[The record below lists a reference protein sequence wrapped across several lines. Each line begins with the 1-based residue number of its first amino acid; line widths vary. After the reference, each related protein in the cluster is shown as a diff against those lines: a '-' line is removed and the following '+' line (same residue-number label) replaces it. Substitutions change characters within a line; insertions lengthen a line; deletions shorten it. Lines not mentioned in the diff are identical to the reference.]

1 MSAVLG
7 ALVLLPALSG
17 AALLVAG
24 RGADRVAGPLAVAVT
39 AVGGV
44 VAALVAGTRPRL
56 SVPFLGVVEGGDL
69 RLVVDGLS
77 AVLIVL
83 VAGIALLVTLFAVA
97 DLPGNTARARFFG
110 YLLLFVAAMLATVTA
125 ATLPTLLLAWEVMGA
140 TSYALIGYHWEEPGK
155 LVAGT
160 RAFVTT
166 RAGDL
171 GLYVAAGAALAATGS
186 LVLADL
192 DSADGG
198 WADLAAAGVLVAALG
213 KSAQLPFS
221 AWLSAAM
228 QGPSPVSALLH
239 SATMVAAGGYL
250 LIRMQ
255 PLLAATGWAATAAA
269 WAGALTALVLGAVA
283 VAQTD
288 LKQLLAAST
297 AAQIGFVFLA
307 AGVGATAGGTA
318 HLVAHAAV
326 KAGLFVVAGAWLT
339 ALGTKQLAGL
349 RGAARRYPGFGA
361 AATVAALAL
370 AGVPPLSLWATKD
383 EVLAGVDGTAL
394 HIVGLAAAVVSAI
407 YAGRILAVVLARPAG
422 DEAFDEEEPGTRRIP
437 ALTTVVAGVLA
448 VFAAGLGVLALP
460 AVAEQLKAVLDVEG
474 EPSPGLGELL
484 LSGALALVAL
494 GLTVAVLRARPALT
508 QRLDRSPLASW
519 AGLRR
524 LLSPRPA
531 MAVARTLAV
540 IDDMLID
547 RTVMG
552 VAVGAGRIAGMAAR
566 ADENVLDGAVSG
578 VAAAT
583 RRTAAG
589 SARIDTG
596 VVDGLVRAMARA
608 FRRAGSAARCPQT
621 GLLHQYYA
629 QAVVGLGF
637 LLVLLL
643 VVR

>member
-24 RGADRVAGPLAVAVT
+24 RGADRVAGPLAVAV
-39 AVGGV
+39 AAAGVV
-44 VAALVAGTRPRL
+44 VAALVAGTRPLL
-56 SVPFLGVVEGGDL
+56 SVPFLGIVEGGDL

-77 AVLIVL
+77 AVLVVL
-83 VAGIALLVTLFAVA
+83 VAGIALLVTVFAVV
-97 DLPGNTARARFFG
+97 DLPADAARGRFFG

-140 TSYALIGYHWEEPGK
+140 TSYALIGYHWDEPGK
-155 LVAGT
+155 PAAGT

-186 LVLADL
+186 LVLTDL
-192 DSADGG
+192 ESADGG
-198 WADLAAAGVLVAALG
+198 WADVAAAGVLVAALG

-255 PLLAATGWAATAAA
+255 PLLASTGWAATAAA
-269 WAGALTALVLGAVA
+269 WAGALTAMVLGAVA

-297 AAQIGFVFLA
+297 AAQIGFVVLA

-318 HLVAHAAV
+318 QLVAHAAV
-326 KAGLFVVAGAWLT
+326 KAGLFVAAGAWLT
-339 ALGTKQLAGL
+339 ALGTKNLTDL
-349 RGAARRYPGFGA
+349 RGAARRYRGIGA

-383 EVLAGVDGTAL
+383 KVLAGVDGTAL
-394 HIVGLAAAVVSAI
+394 KVVGLAAAAVSAV
-407 YAGRILAVVLARPAG
+407 YAGRILAVVLARPAE
-422 DEAFDEEEPGTRRIP
+422 DQAFDEEEPGTRRVP
-437 ALTTVVAGVLA
+437 AVTTVVAGVLA

-460 AVAEQLKAVLDVEG
+460 AVAEELKAVLDVEG

-494 GLTVAVLRARPALT
+494 GLTVAVVRARPAVMEQLS
-508 QRLDRSPLASW
+508 RGPLGSW
-519 AGLRR
+519 AGLGR

-531 MAVARTLAV
+531 MAVARALAV
-540 IDDMLID
+540 VDDKLID
-547 RTVMG
+547 RAVMG
-552 VAVGAGRIAGMAAR
+552 IAAGARRFAGMASR
-566 ADENVLDGAVSG
+566 ADDGVLDRAVSG

-596 VVDGLVRAMARA
+596 VVDGLVRATATA
-608 FRRAGSAARCPQT
+608 FRRAGSAARRPQT